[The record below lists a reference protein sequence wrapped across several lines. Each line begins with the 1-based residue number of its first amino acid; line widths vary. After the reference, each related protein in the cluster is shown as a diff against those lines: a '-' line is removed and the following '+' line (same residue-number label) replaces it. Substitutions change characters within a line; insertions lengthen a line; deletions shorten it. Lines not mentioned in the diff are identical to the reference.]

1 MKSLKRISF
10 LFLIAISFV
19 LNSCSNESID
29 PAIDP
34 SANNGS
40 SSGMLRWSCKVDG
53 VLHEWSGSFGA
64 SSGLS
69 NYSKDEQNATD
80 GNPNGVVVLS
90 KSNSSNQN
98 ELYLSLT
105 MPDIRTGA
113 FSLNGNSVNNAAALT
128 LSSSLSYGT
137 VDGQTIS
144 VNITELSNNTAI
156 TGDLSGRVKGTF
168 SGSMRQV
175 GSLQTITITEG
186 SFEAIRMQ

>member
-1 MKSLKRISF
+1 MKSLKPIAF
-10 LFLIAISFV
+10 FFLIAISFV
-19 LNSCSNESID
+19 LNSCSNEPID

-34 SANNGS
+34 SANNSS

-69 NYSKDEQNATD
+69 NYAKDDQNPTD
-80 GNPNGVVVLS
+80 GNPNGQLMLS
-90 KSNSSNQN
+90 NNDVIFAFILPTVN
-98 ELYLSLT
+98 
-105 MPDIRTGA
+105 TGN
-113 FSLNGNSVNNAAALT
+113 FNLNGSSENNAAVLT
-128 LSSSLSYGT
+128 LSATTSYGT
-137 VDGQTIS
+137 VGGQSIS

-186 SFEAIRMQ
+186 SFEAIRAQ